1 MVDEDTEQWGVARF
15 TNLTAFQAYPLHL
28 SQALADMKV
37 DSPFTLFPNGSVKVN
52 TYFNADM
59 SGYFI
64 VTVRVVD
71 KGGLS
76 DEAQLRVGVGLYL
89 QLRCCCCCCCWWWWW

>member
-15 TNLTAFQAYPLHL
+15 VNLTAFDAHPRQL
-28 SQALADMKV
+28 SQALADMRV

-59 SGYFI
+59 SGFFI
-64 VTVRVVD
+64 VTVRVID

-76 DEAQLRVGVGLYL
+76 DEAQLRVGVLFCL
-89 QLRCCCCCCCWWWWW
+89 LLRMRIF